1 MTDHFDAPAYSE
13 PPKKK
18 NTTLNVVIIILI
30 ILFLITLC
38 CCVSGYLLWTYG
50 DQLLTGLGITY

>member
-18 NTTLNVVIIILI
+18 NTTLNVIIIILI
-30 ILFLITLC
+30 VLFLITLC

-50 DQLLTGLGITY
+50 DQLLAGLGITY

>member
-1 MTDHFDAPAYSE
+1 MTDNFGSPAYSE

-18 NTTLNVVIIILI
+18 NTALTVALI
-30 ILFLITLC
+30 ILAVLFVITLC

-50 DQLLTGLGITY
+50 DQLLSNLGITY